1 MSKVRISFRK
11 GTVVGAIL
19 ALALIPN
26 LTAFSAIGS
35 SPAGVISDPDL
46 SSEAR
51 TIGTFVDDLHAFDK
65 SFATLNQRATLTT
78 SEINAVQRSNDDL
91 KRRLSNLQNA
101 FKETIRKLKAAGLW
115 DKLDATVLA
124 KVKDPKFQAVARQES
139 FKAALEDL
147 AANTAGSGN
156 EIAAPFDLLRKKV
169 SARLID
175 PLSDQDPSVAGWRTV
190 RASYQP
196 YSVPVKV
203 SFKCR
208 VAWLRVG
215 LQRAF
220 SDTLQA
226 TDEATNAV
234 GCYCDGDKLDCQFTP
249 Y

>member
-1 MSKVRISFRK
+1 MSTVRTSFRK
-11 GTVVGAIL
+11 GTLGAIL
-19 ALALIPN
+19 SLALIPN
-26 LTAFSAIGS
+26 LGAFGAIGS
-35 SPAGVISDPDL
+35 APAGVISDPDL

-78 SEINAVQRSNDDL
+78 NEINAVQRSNDDL
-91 KRRLSNLQNA
+91 KRRLLNVQNA
-101 FKETIRKLKAAGLW
+101 FKEAIRKLKAAGLW
-115 DKLDATVLA
+115 DNLDVTVLA

-147 AANTAGSGN
+147 AANTSSSGN
-156 EIAAPFDLLRKKV
+156 EITAPFDLLRKKV
-169 SARLID
+169 SARLIYPIPD
-175 PLSDQDPSVAGWRTV
+175 QGLSGVGWRTV
-190 RASYQP
+190 RASYEP
-196 YSVPVKV
+196 SSVLVKV

-208 VAWLRVG
+208 VAWLRIG

-220 SDTLQA
+220 SDTGQA
-226 TDEATNAV
+226 TDAATNAE